1 MQGSA
6 CKKRL
11 KLDSWSGNAKPPS
24 LIQSCVQTR
33 NPVALG
39 VEVIFGSS
47 SKALSRLL
55 VFLFHTQFMEA

>member
-24 LIQSCVQTR
+24 LFQSCVQAGNLVTLR
-33 NPVALG
+33 

-47 SKALSRLL
+47 SKTLSHLL